1 MPYRL
6 ISNNGEEQFTTI
18 CAVSGG
24 VDSIYMLYH
33 RLLNTDDKITVMHLS
48 IKRSVNGRRHEIE
61 TECFWNCIN
70 KLKELCRSFEVIDGF
85 SVDGEYSFGWG
96 QGPFDHEI
104 VAFYGGLLAT
114 RLNADKFL
122 FGRTLTE
129 QGGESSRQIAI
140 RSKQIFYAV
149 ARDVSC
155 DIEWPL
161 GDTFKDDIYDLLPA
175 HIVPMTLAC
184 RRLIFHD
191 DGSWE
196 KCGECLP
203 CHTTK
208 AALKKRYALND
219 FAEAAEG
226 FYSGKPQTIC

>member
-48 IKRSVNGRRHEIE
+48 IKRPQLGRRHEIE

-85 SVDGEYSFGWG
+85 SVDSNVEY
-96 QGPFDHEI
+96 QHFDQEI

-129 QGGESSRQIAI
+129 QGGESSRQRAI

-149 ARDVSC
+149 AKEVAC

-175 HIVPMTLAC
+175 HIVPMTLGC
-184 RRLIFHD
+184 RRIIFHD

-196 KCGECLP
+196 KCGECLS
-203 CHTTK
+203 CHITK
-208 AALKKRYALND
+208 AALKKCYALND
-219 FAEAAEG
+219 WAEAAEG
-226 FYSGKPQTIC
+226 FYSGNPQTYLLG

>member
-1 MPYRL
+1 MPYSL

-48 IKRSVNGRRHEIE
+48 IKRPQLGRRHEIE

-85 SVDGEYSFGWG
+85 SVDGEINFGWLG
-96 QGPFDHEI
+96 DQEI
-104 VAFYGGLLAT
+104 VAFYGGALA
-114 RLNADKFL
+114 RQLNADKFL
-122 FGRTLTE
+122 VGRTLTE
-129 QGGESSRQIAI
+129 QGRVSSRQLAI

-149 ARDVSC
+149 VRDVSC

-196 KCGECLP
+196 KCGECLA